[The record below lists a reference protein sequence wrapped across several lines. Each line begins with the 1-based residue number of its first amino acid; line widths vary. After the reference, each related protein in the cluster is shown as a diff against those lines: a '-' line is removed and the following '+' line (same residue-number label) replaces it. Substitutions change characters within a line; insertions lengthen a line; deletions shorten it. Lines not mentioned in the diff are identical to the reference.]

1 MLQKY
6 NRLFIVFVTAAIAL
20 GALAVNDYATLSE
33 RADRAYRHSEWA
45 SASALYD
52 LMLEQQP
59 AATRVYGR
67 SIVANALLSDSA
79 TQINLLARAIDNHI
93 PFDSIFASVERESFS
108 NGHPE
113 AYERFLT
120 NCREAYPWMS
130 RSIDGTLLKFY
141 TFRRTGDQMIA
152 YAQHMLDGAPSN
164 VSFLRSLAD
173 GYMLTA
179 DYTRG
184 IATYLHILTLD
195 PDNYHA
201 LLTLGNW
208 YALHT
213 APAPAFT
220 SASTSL
226 ASPSSSLAS
235 HSLASPSEN
244 RANARLY
251 LTRAYA
257 LRPTPYVAR
266 ILRAL

>member
-6 NRLFIVFVTAAIAL
+6 NRLVIAFATAAVAL
-20 GALAVNDYATLSE
+20 GALAANDYATLSE

-67 SIVANALLSDSA
+67 SIVANALLSDSTA
-79 TQINLLARAIDNHI
+79 QINLLARAIDNHI

-152 YAQHMLDGAPSN
+152 YAQRMLDGAPSN

-184 IATYLHILTLD
+184 IATYLHILSLD

-213 APAPAFT
+213 APAST

-235 HSLASPSEN
+235 HSASPSEN

-257 LRPTPYVAR
+257 LRPSPFVAR